1 VRTGVGFDWKLT
13 SWLSVNAEAGYQPY
27 RTFDFYR
34 ANVRFSED
42 GSAPYGMIALHGAF

>member
-1 VRTGVGFDWKLT
+1 VRAGGGIDWKVT

-27 RTFDFYR
+27 RNFDFYR
-34 ANVRFSED
+34 ANIRFHED